1 MEGNGP
7 DRLKFRFYFWFNDD
21 RCIVVENAG
30 KSRKIG
36 DVRGLIYGAGLD
48 AIDIFKYKLCA
59 EEPLALA
66 PVEPMIRCE
75 AGSNFRS

>member
-30 KSRKIG
+30 KSRENSE
-36 DVRGLIYGAGLD
+36 VRGLIYGACLD
-48 AIDIFKYKLCA
+48 AIDIFKYKLCG

-66 PVEPMIRCE
+66 PC
-75 AGSNFRS
+75 